1 MAVYKRGS
9 RGEMVVKI
17 QQLLHQYPDG
27 IFGPHTEE
35 AVKEFQRNNRLKPD
49 GIVGVATLTKMKLID
64 VCQKTGL
71 LKKSKRRIDLII
83 VHCSDTPEG
92 RHNTVED
99 IRAWHKAK
107 GWADIGYHFVVYIDG
122 SIHNG
127 RDVDKVGAHCSGH
140 NSNSIGICYVGG
152 CEGEVKNG
160 KIVPKTDKN
169 GYHIPK
175 DTRTWEQKESLKY
188 ILKELKKMYPNA
200 KIYGHHDFDK
210 GKPCPCFD
218 AKKEYQDI

>member
-49 GIVGVATLTKMKLID
+49 GIVGVATLTKMKLVD

-71 LKKSKRRIDLII
+71 LKKSNRRIDLII
-83 VHCSDTPEG
+83 LHCTDTPPY
-92 RHNTVED
+92 RNVTVSD
-99 IRAWHKAK
+99 IRQWHKSK
-107 GWADIGYHFVVYIDG
+107 GWSDIGYHYVIYLDG
-122 SIHNG
+122 TVHEG
-127 RDVDKVGAHCSGH
+127 RDVDVVGAHCEGRNLHSVGVV
-140 NSNSIGICYVGG
+140 YVGG
-152 CEGEVKNG
+152 RADDN
-160 KIVPKTDKN
+160 KT
-169 GYHIPK
+169 YT
-175 DTRTWEQKESLKY
+175 DTRNAAQKASLRAL
-188 ILKELKKMYPNA
+188 LKELRGLYPNA
-200 KIYGHHDFDK
+200 KICGHRDFANK
-210 GKPCPCFD
+210 ACPCFD